1 MNRGL
6 VRLINEAGSQMTVD
20 KTSTLLGTYMFIV
33 LVLANYCSVHVM
45 LWGKTL
51 GFANG
56 LLDLHS

>member
-1 MNRGL
+1 
-6 VRLINEAGSQMTVD
+6 MTVD